1 MAEPSRGLQI
11 SRRRW
16 LLAGLATPL
25 FPARA
30 ADSLIVTFD
39 GDSLHVSSLG
49 LHFLQGKSLNR
60 LKEGSTVEYVA
71 AIALFRDQFVTQFK
85 RSEFRF
91 VVSYDVWGA
100 GDRFEVSTAGP
111 PATRAINLSQSA
123 TETWCLESVGIAVRG
138 IPPDRQFWLQLDL
151 RAVPPKLSSVLGD
164 SGINVNVI
172 EVFTPGAD
180 ERQTFKAGPLRLA
193 DLVHTQR
200 KGRAG

>member
-1 MAEPSRGLQI
+1 MAEPFRGLQI

-39 GDSLHVSSLG
+39 GDNLHVSSLG

-71 AIALFRDQFVTQFK
+71 TIALFRDQFATQFK
-85 RSEFRF
+85 RSEAHFL
-91 VVSYDVWGA
+91 VSYDVWGT
-100 GDRFEVSTAGP
+100 GDVFEVSTPGP
-111 PATRAINLSQSA
+111 PSRRAMNLSQSA
-123 TETWCLESVGIAVRG
+123 TETWCLESVRIAASGIG
-138 IPPDRQFWLQLDL
+138 PDRQFWLQLDL

-180 ERQTFKAGPLRLA
+180 ERQTFKTGPLRLA
-193 DLVHTQR
+193 DLVRTPPR
-200 KGRAG
+200 GRAG